1 MLSLST
7 NNLKAGLNR
16 GMSKPSSNLIF
27 EINEALSFSTLPPTL
42 LLMEKNSH
50 EDKEIWEK
58 RKAIFSLLMS
68 YSFGLLFTVIRGLG
82 ILILAHRSHK
92 IRQ

>member
-16 GMSKPSSNLIF
+16 GMSKPSNNLIF

-42 LLMEKNSH
+42 LLMEKTAMRIKNLGEEKSH
-50 EDKEIWEK
+50 VAYE
-58 RKAIFSLLMS
+58 L
-68 YSFGLLFTVIRGLG
+68 
-82 ILILAHRSHK
+82 
-92 IRQ
+92 

>member
-16 GMSKPSSNLIF
+16 GMSKPSGNLIF

-50 EDKEIWEK
+50 EDKEFGRREK
-58 RKAIFSLLMS
+58 PCCL
-68 YSFGLLFTVIRGLG
+68 
-82 ILILAHRSHK
+82 
-92 IRQ
+92 